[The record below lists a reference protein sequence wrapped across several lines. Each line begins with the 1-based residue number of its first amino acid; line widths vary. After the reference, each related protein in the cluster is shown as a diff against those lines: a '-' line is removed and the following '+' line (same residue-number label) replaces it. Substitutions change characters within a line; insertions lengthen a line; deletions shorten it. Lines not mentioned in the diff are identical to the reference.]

1 MLKINTMLKFKSFFM
16 QNKRKKNYAFDNN
29 SYLCV
34 RKKRLLMKK
43 MLYMLNLALAAILLL
58 SSCRDNESV
67 EAGKLN
73 NETNFDLTRY

>member
-1 MLKINTMLKFKSFFM
+1 
-16 QNKRKKNYAFDNN
+16 
-29 SYLCV
+29 
-34 RKKRLLMKK
+34 MKK